1 MRLFL
6 VLGLLF
12 GVPLVAL
19 GAVAIWPRDVWTNFD
34 HETTWNGELVPAG
47 SDAPIPRPR
56 WGDHA
61 VLRADDAS
69 YWYLRPLDDGG
80 LNYWTADGREGFL
93 HGGLVTTRGG
103 HFRYFDNW
111 SNTEGRWQL
120 AATSFETDGR
130 IEADCFGFSD
140 TSVTAR
146 VADSVRVYAFDLVTP
161 SPDSPAECTIFPSAS

>member
-19 GAVAIWPRDVWTNFD
+19 AAAAIWPRDVWANFD
-34 HETTWNGELVPAG
+34 HETTWNGELVPASSG
-47 SDAPIPRPR
+47 DAIPRPR
-56 WGDHA
+56 WGDRA
-61 VLRADDAS
+61 VLRADDGS

-80 LNYWTADGREGFL
+80 LDYRTADGRDGFL
-93 HGGLVTTRGG
+93 HGGLVTTGGG

-111 SNTEGRWQL
+111 SNAESRWQL

-130 IEADCFGFSD
+130 IEADCLGFSE

-146 VADSVRVYAFDLVTP
+146 VADSARVYAFDLVTP
-161 SPDSPAECTIFPSAS
+161 SPDSPAECTLFPSAS